1 MNPYTL
7 YPLTTPRAIVL
18 GSDVSTLAYKLV
30 DTIVGAVAVLEQRFT
45 HWNKRRKAISELSG
59 LSDYML
65 RDIGLS
71 RGEIPHVV
79 DSMLDAPKA
88 VRVARPYVVAG
99 TEARAQAGGTANDN
113 VREIAA

>member
-1 MNPYTL
+1 MYRVRSRP
-7 YPLTTPRAIVL
+7 
-18 GSDVSTLAYKLV
+18 AYNLI
-30 DTIVGAVAVLEQRFT
+30 DGIGGVGAALERRVT
-45 HWNKRRKAISELSG
+45 RWNKRRKAISELSR

-99 TEARAQAGGTANDN
+99 TKARAQSGGTANDN